1 MTVTSESCFLDSNI
15 WLYALLK
22 ERQPSLEEVQ
32 KTIVTTRL
40 IDAPGVVVSIQVINE
55 VSTNLIKKAHFSES
69 QIQSLIQSFYNGCQV
84 IVADQALLTLAS
96 ETRSRYSISFWD
108 GLIVA
113 AALTSNVPT
122 LYSEEMQD
130 GLKVFDQLTITNP
143 FL

>member
-1 MTVTSESCFLDSNI
+1 MTATSKSCFLDSNI

-22 ERQPSLEEVQ
+22 KRQPSPEDLR
-32 KTIVTTRL
+32 KTTVATQL

-55 VSTNLIKKAHFSES
+55 VSANLIKKARFNEN

-113 AALTSNVPT
+113 AALTSDVPP
-122 LYSEEMQD
+122 LYSEDMQD
-130 GLKVFDQLTITNP
+130 SLRVFDQLTITNP